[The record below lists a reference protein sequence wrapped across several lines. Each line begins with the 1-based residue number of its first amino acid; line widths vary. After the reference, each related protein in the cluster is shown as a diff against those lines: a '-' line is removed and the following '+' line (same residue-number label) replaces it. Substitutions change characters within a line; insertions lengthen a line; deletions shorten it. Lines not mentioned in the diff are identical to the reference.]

1 MKCFVK
7 KKNVSFTDLQ
17 LQWEK
22 FTLFSLVKNRCS
34 KVNILLRLCSKI
46 DFDKHLQIINF
57 SPDFPDASHALAAVS
72 FDLFAF

>member
-46 DFDKHLQIINF
+46 DFDKHLQIIIF
-57 SPDFPDASHALAAVS
+57 GPDFPFALFAVS